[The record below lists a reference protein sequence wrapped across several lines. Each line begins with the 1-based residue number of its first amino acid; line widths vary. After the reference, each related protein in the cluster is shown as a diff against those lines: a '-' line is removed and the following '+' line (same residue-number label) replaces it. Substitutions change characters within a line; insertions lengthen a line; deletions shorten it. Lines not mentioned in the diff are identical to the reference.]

1 MLSMRI
7 FPLNISLIS
16 YQFTICISFPNFPLN
31 SLSCCS
37 IFALFNLSVIIIKSI
52 SIIIQ
57 LQIELFLEAEQIGS

>member
-16 YQFTICISFPNFPLN
+16 YQFTICIGFPLN
-31 SLSCCS
+31 SSTFRS

-57 LQIELFLEAEQIGS
+57 LQIVLLLEAG